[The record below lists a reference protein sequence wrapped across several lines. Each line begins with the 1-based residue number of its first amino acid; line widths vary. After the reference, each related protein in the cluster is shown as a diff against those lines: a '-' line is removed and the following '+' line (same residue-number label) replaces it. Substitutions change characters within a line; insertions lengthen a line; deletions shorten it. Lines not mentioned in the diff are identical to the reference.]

1 MSRHASPFRALALL
15 LALAAC
21 QSSPPVTR
29 SLDPSADVVIPYAV
43 SGDGEVRFTVRPRY
57 AVGAPVTFTLDV
69 RAGTQAIRGPLSGRV
84 LASEL
89 ASGEQPVRTLGPAGL
104 GGAEVAPSH
113 SAQTTVSWDGKSN
126 KGELVPAQT
135 YTISLDFVVGDQPVR
150 LGSVI
155 EIKPR

>member
-43 SGDGEVRFTVRPRY
+43 SGGGEVRFTVRPRY
-57 AVGAPVTFTLDV
+57 AV
-69 RAGTQAIRGPLSGRV
+69 
-84 LASEL
+84 
-89 ASGEQPVRTLGPAGL
+89 
-104 GGAEVAPSH
+104 VAPSH